1 MINWEKNSPFGLF
14 FSFFRKAQYML
25 NKNRNKSG
33 LSAFARRAAS
43 LLCVS
48 LLAFASAGALVLALP
63 QAPARAA
70 AGSSAAT
77 AVSYTLDMEKA
88 IAYGDQWALSRNPLY
103 EDFTGRGG
111 NCANFVSQCMYAA
124 GFPLNGEWYM
134 KGVKYNKGP
143 WFFANENYLYFSNY
157 GTAEAADET
166 NINRGDLVYYDWT
179 GDGHIDHTA
188 LCVGKGDDGQ
198 PAVDSNTTNAL
209 HANWKLGAK
218 NPNAKFYVIHLNRK
232 GIAEK
237 PISLIF
243 DADYYYA
250 KYEDVQES
258 TEHDYTALLRH
269 FLEFGL
275 TEGRQGNAAF
285 DPHVYKETHPDV
297 DDSYGQGYTKY
308 YFEYMK
314 NISDPA
320 GSMYRLFNPNSG
332 EHFYTASKAERKA
345 LCTAGW
351 NYEGI
356 GWTAPETSDRPVYR
370 MYNKNAGDHHYTMN
384 PAERDFLVNAGWQY
398 EGIGWYSADET
409 GVPVYRQYNPHA
421 KAGSHNY
428 TANKAENDYLA
439 ANGWRAEG
447 VSWYGVVAPE

>member
-409 GVPVYRQYNPHA
+409 GVIWPRMAGGPRASAGMESLHQNNVNRALCGRQ
-421 KAGSHNY
+421 
-428 TANKAENDYLA
+428 
-439 ANGWRAEG
+439 
-447 VSWYGVVAPE
+447 

>member
-1 MINWEKNSPFGLF
+1 
-14 FSFFRKAQYML
+14 
-25 NKNRNKSG
+25 
-33 LSAFARRAAS
+33 
-43 LLCVS
+43 
-48 LLAFASAGALVLALP
+48 
-63 QAPARAA
+63 
-70 AGSSAAT
+70 
-77 AVSYTLDMEKA
+77 MEKA

-314 NISDPA
+314 NISNPV

-370 MYNKNAGDHHYTMN
+370 MYNKNAGDHHYTVN

>member
-1 MINWEKNSPFGLF
+1 MSNKNSAFPAPVYRLASLLF
-14 FSFFRKAQYML
+14 PARSA
-25 NKNRNKSG
+25 
-33 LSAFARRAAS
+33 LSRRAAS
-43 LLCVS
+43 LLCAAT
-48 LLAFASAGALVLALP
+48 LAFAAAAAIAVAMP
-63 QAPARAA
+63 QVPVRAA
-70 AGSSAAT
+70 ASSDATAAT
-77 AVSYTLDMEKA
+77 DASGASAVSYTLDMEKA

-314 NISDPA
+314 NISNPV

-370 MYNKNAGDHHYTMN
+370 MYNKNAGDHHYTVN

>member
-1 MINWEKNSPFGLF
+1 MSNKNSAFPAPVYRLASLLF
-14 FSFFRKAQYML
+14 PARSA
-25 NKNRNKSG
+25 
-33 LSAFARRAAS
+33 LSRRAAS
-43 LLCVS
+43 LLCAAT
-48 LLAFASAGALVLALP
+48 LAFAAAAAIAVAMP
-63 QAPARAA
+63 QVPVRAA
-70 AGSSAAT
+70 ASSDATAAT
-77 AVSYTLDMEKA
+77 DASGASAVSYTLDMEKA

>member
-1 MINWEKNSPFGLF
+1 MSNKNSAFPAPVYRLASLLF
-14 FSFFRKAQYML
+14 PARSA
-25 NKNRNKSG
+25 
-33 LSAFARRAAS
+33 LSRRAAS
-43 LLCVS
+43 LLCAAT
-48 LLAFASAGALVLALP
+48 LAFAAAAAIAVAMP
-63 QAPARAA
+63 QVPVRAA
-70 AGSSAAT
+70 ASSDATAAT
-77 AVSYTLDMEKA
+77 DASGASAVSYTLDMEKA

-314 NISDPA
+314 NISNPV